1 MLLENKNAVIYGG
14 GGGLGGG
21 VARTFAREGAR
32 VFLVGRTRQPLE
44 AVAAD
49 VKAAGGS
56 AEVAVV
62 DVLDEQAVEE
72 HAGAVVAQAGSIDVS
87 FNLVTRG
94 DAQGT
99 PLVDMTADDLTRAV
113 TTGLLANFHT
123 ARAAARHMIRQGSGV
138 ILTVTSGSAR
148 GTAPLMGSTGPAD
161 AATEALLR
169 YLAAETGQHGVRV
182 VGIYT
187 AGVPETLS
195 PERIAAVNPNMRMDA
210 AAFEQMLAGMAQ
222 MTMLR
227 RAPSLAQVADTAAF
241 LASDRAGGITGTI
254 VNVTCGLV
262 PG

>member
-1 MLLENKNAVIYGG
+1 MLLENKNAVVYGG

-32 VFLVGRTRQPLE
+32 VFLVGRTREPLE

-49 VKAAGGS
+49 VTAAGGS

-62 DVLDEQAVEE
+62 DVLDEQAVAD
-72 HAGAVVAQAGSIDVS
+72 HAAAVVAQAGSIDVS

-94 DAQGT
+94 DVQGT

-138 ILTVTSGSAR
+138 ILTVTSGSAKAS
-148 GTAPLMGSTGPAD
+148 APLMGSTGPAD
-161 AATEALLR
+161 AATEAFLR

-195 PERIAAVNPNMRMDA
+195 PERIAKVNPNMQLDA
-210 AAFEQMLAGMAQ
+210 AALEQMLAGMAQ

-227 RAPSLAQVADTAAF
+227 RAPSLVQVAETAAF

>member
-1 MLLENKNAVIYGG
+1 MLLENKNAAIYGG

-49 VKAAGGS
+49 VTAAGGS

-62 DVLDEQAVEE
+62 DVLDGQAVEE
-72 HAGAVVAQAGSIDVS
+72 HAAAVVAQAGSIDVS
-87 FNLVTRG
+87 VNLVTRG
-94 DAQGT
+94 DVQGT
-99 PLVDMTADDLTRAV
+99 PLVDMAADDLTRAV

-161 AATEALLR
+161 AATEAFLR

-195 PERIAAVNPNMRMDA
+195 PENIAKVNPSMQLDA
-210 AAFEQMLAGMAQ
+210 AALEQMLACMAQ

-262 PG
+262 AG